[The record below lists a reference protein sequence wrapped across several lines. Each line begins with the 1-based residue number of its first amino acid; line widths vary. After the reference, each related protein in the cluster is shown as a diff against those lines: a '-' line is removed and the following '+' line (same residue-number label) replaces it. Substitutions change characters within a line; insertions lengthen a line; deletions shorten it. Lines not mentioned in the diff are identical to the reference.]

1 MRHTFSKQIQSL
13 SEAAYRFANFELVPS
28 ERLLKRAGRA
38 ISIQPRAFDALHFFL
53 SRAQHLVGKKELM
66 AALWPSVHVSEANLT
81 NLIGALR
88 KKVGRN
94 SIRTVSKFGYRF
106 ELPVLGEPGVR
117 RSAYEKFFRAR
128 ELTKKRSLEAM
139 QVACN
144 LYWTALAEDPNFPSA
159 WAWLGR
165 CCWFLDK
172 FSQGPMASAELAK
185 AALERA
191 FALDPDLA
199 VAHQFYTLIE
209 VDTGRAAQAMIRL
222 LDRLHRHSAE
232 PETFAG
238 LVQVFRF
245 RGLLR
250 ESMVAHQMAIELD
263 PALDTGVAHT
273 HFLAGNYSAAIES
286 YSNRDAY
293 YLDAAA
299 WAAMG
304 EHKRAIP
311 LLKERIRMMPL
322 SPLMNALLRSLL
334 ATLQGKPDEAVQLME
349 RVDATKEPEIL
360 VYFARHYAKAGRTA
374 SALHTLQQAADLG
387 FVCSPETLRVDPWL
401 NSLPEHREYRAFLT
415 RSRSLVHD
423 AADTLATHMQK
434 SGGWSSVDLVKHD
447 LVLRR
452 HPEETA

>member
-1 MRHTFSKQIQSL
+1 
-13 SEAAYRFANFELVPS
+13 
-28 ERLLKRAGRA
+28 
-38 ISIQPRAFDALHFFL
+38 
-53 SRAQHLVGKKELM
+53 
-66 AALWPSVHVSEANLT
+66 
-81 NLIGALR
+81 
-88 KKVGRN
+88 
-94 SIRTVSKFGYRF
+94 
-106 ELPVLGEPGVR
+106 
-117 RSAYEKFFRAR
+117 
-128 ELTKKRSLEAM
+128 
-139 QVACN
+139 
-144 LYWTALAEDPNFPSA
+144 
-159 WAWLGR
+159 
-165 CCWFLDK
+165 
-172 FSQGPMASAELAK
+172 
-185 AALERA
+185 
-191 FALDPDLA
+191 
-199 VAHQFYTLIE
+199 
-209 VDTGRAAQAMIRL
+209 
-222 LDRLHRHSAE
+222 
-232 PETFAG
+232 
-238 LVQVFRF
+238 
-245 RGLLR
+245 
-250 ESMVAHQMAIELD
+250 
-263 PALDTGVAHT
+263 LDTGVAHT